1 MALENLAERFNFRG
15 KLAYFVEDNS
25 YIWDER
31 KVLTEP
37 IEVADALFE
46 FITELAMS
54 QDPLLDSLL
63 DVFRDYVWVAFFW
76 KRLLKTAAQFPDI
89 FAPRLFELCTAKPI
103 QIHNETSYELSLCF

>member
-1 MALENLAERFNFRG
+1 MKIWQETFNFRG

-25 YIWDER
+25 YIWDEGEA
-31 KVLTEP
+31 LDEP

-54 QDPLLDSLL
+54 QNPLLDLLL

-76 KRLLKTAAQFPDI
+76 KRLLKTADPVSKGI
-89 FAPRLFELCTAKPI
+89 FAPRLFELCTAKPDAD
-103 QIHNETSYELSLCF
+103 TSRNFLRISLCF